1 MQYLI
6 SQCPVSAGT
15 FADPYVIGALVIAGI
30 GGALIGFLVGKLSGG
45 GGRSA
50 RPPRRASSSSGGSG
64 DGSCVE
70 IYVGNL
76 SYDMNEVQ
84 MRKEFERYGTVISAR
99 IIANRFNSKSKGY
112 GFIEMPNRSEA
123 EAAIKALHD
132 KDIYGRKLRVNEAK
146 NKSHE

>member
-6 SQCPVSAGT
+6 AKCPMTEVCTQITGNYYLLGT
-15 FADPYVIGALVIAGI
+15 LIAVGI
-30 GGALIGFLVGKLSGG
+30 LGALIGFIIGKMPKR
-45 GGRSA
+45 GRSA
-50 RPPRRASSSSGGSG
+50 YVAGDDD

-76 SYDMNEVQ
+76 SYDMTEAH
-84 MRKEFERYGTVISAR
+84 MRKEFERYGIVKSAR
-99 IIANRFNSKSKGY
+99 IISNRFNNKSKGY
-112 GFIEMPNRSEA
+112 GFIEMQNRKEA

-132 KDIYGRKLRVNEAK
+132 KDVLGRKLRVNEAK

>member
-6 SQCPVSAGT
+6 AQQCPVQSTCEQLASN
-15 FADPYVIGALVIAGI
+15 PYVWGALAAAG
-30 GGALIGFLVGKLSGG
+30 LIGLIIGFAMGKASKRGRGRSSASPCFSGG
-45 GGRSA
+45 D
-50 RPPRRASSSSGGSG
+50 

-76 SYDMNEVQ
+76 SYDMNEAQ
-84 MRKEFERYGTVISAR
+84 MRKEFERYGAVKSAR

-112 GFIEMPNRSEA
+112 GFIEMLNRSEA

-132 KDIYGRKLRVNEAK
+132 KDLYGRKLRVNEAK

>member
-6 SQCPVSAGT
+6 SQCPFSEACGQLT
-15 FADPYVIGALVIAGI
+15 NPYVLGAIVIVGLA
-30 GGALIGFLVGKLSGG
+30 GALIGFFIGKLSSSGG
-45 GGRSA
+45 GKR
-50 RPPRRASSSSGGSG
+50 PRRASSSSGGSG

-76 SYDMNEVQ
+76 SYDMSEGQ
-84 MRKEFERYGTVISAR
+84 MRKEFERFGTVTSAR

-112 GFIEMPNRSEA
+112 GFIEMPNRAEA

-132 KDIYGRKLRVNEAK
+132 KDSYGRKLRVNEAK